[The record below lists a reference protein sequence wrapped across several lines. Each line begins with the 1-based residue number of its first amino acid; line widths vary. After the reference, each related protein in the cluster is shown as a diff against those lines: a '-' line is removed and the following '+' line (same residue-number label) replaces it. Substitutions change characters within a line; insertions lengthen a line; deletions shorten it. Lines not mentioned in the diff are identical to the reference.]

1 MDDLADRIVAAGVRT
16 VTGDIVGDESRYDT
30 RRFIPEW
37 QEGIARVEGGP
48 LSALLVNDGYDG
60 DDWAEARATG
70 NLPGDDPAAAAA
82 AHLQRLLEACGVEIA
97 GDAVSGVA
105 PAGATSIARIESA
118 PMAQIV
124 TEMLTTSDNNT
135 ADLVVKEIGR
145 VRMGEGSTT
154 AGLRAERELFATW
167 GLPVDQIEIFDGS
180 GLSAR
185 NRVTCDFLID
195 LLDREADDPAFLAKL
210 ATAATSGTLRDA
222 FVGTPAAGNL
232 HAKTGTLSIARALS
246 GYLIDDGEEV
256 SFSLVVNGPG
266 AAALAQPLWDELG
279 QAADDVPS
287 PISPQQL
294 EP

>member
-1 MDDLADRIVAAGVRT
+1 
-16 VTGDIVGDESRYDT
+16 
-30 RRFIPEW
+30 
-37 QEGIARVEGGP
+37 
-48 LSALLVNDGYDG
+48 
-60 DDWAEARATG
+60 
-70 NLPGDDPAAAAA
+70 
-82 AHLQRLLEACGVEIA
+82 
-97 GDAVSGVA
+97 
-105 PAGATSIARIESA
+105 
-118 PMAQIV
+118 MAQIV

-145 VRMGEGSTT
+145 VRIGEGSTT